1 LILNDLRAFR
11 SVADLGLSSIKINY
25 LSIYILTCDLEKKII
40 KKKKKGCAHLK
51 IGYTYPIMTET
62 TTETT
67 IQDKLYKERKAADE
81 MRSDLFFLVG
91 WTKMDNPDISRRLE
105 DILKNHGRNRASWL

>member
-1 LILNDLRAFR
+1 
-11 SVADLGLSSIKINY
+11 LSSTKINY

-67 IQDKLYKERKAADE
+67 SQDKFFKERNAAIE
-81 MRSDLFFLVG
+81 MRDDLFFLVG
-91 WTKMDNPDISRRLE
+91 WTKADNPEISKRLE
-105 DILKNHGRNRASWL
+105 DILKNHDRNRVGWL